1 MCAGMLFKE
10 YSMTVDKKDIVIM
23 MLMFLLVLC
32 IVTIFS
38 QRRDINILQSEIEYN
53 REIINTELHLIDS
66 IYDNNYRLWDYRV
79 EQLLKSFE
87 EQGYLIQR

>member
-1 MCAGMLFKE
+1 MAI
-10 YSMTVDKKDIVIM
+10 DKKNIVIV
-23 MLMFLLVLC
+23 MLISLLVLC
-32 IVTIFS
+32 VVTIFS
-38 QRRDINILQSEIEYN
+38 QRRYINILQSEIESN
-53 REIINTELHLIDS
+53 REVINTELHLIDS

>member
-1 MCAGMLFKE
+1 
-10 YSMTVDKKDIVIM
+10 MTVDRRDIFIV

-32 IVTIFS
+32 VVTIFS
-38 QRRDINILQSEIEYN
+38 QRRYINILQSEIESN
-53 REIINTELHLIDS
+53 REVINTELHLIDS

>member
-1 MCAGMLFKE
+1 
-10 YSMTVDKKDIVIM
+10 MTVDRRDIVIV

-32 IVTIFS
+32 VVTIFS
-38 QRRDINILQSEIEYN
+38 QRRDINILQSEIESN
-53 REIINTELHLIDS
+53 REVINTQLHLIDS

>member
-1 MCAGMLFKE
+1 
-10 YSMTVDKKDIVIM
+10 MTVDKRDIVIVT
-23 MLMFLLVLC
+23 LMFLLVLC
-32 IVTIFS
+32 VVTIFS
-38 QRRDINILQSEIEYN
+38 QRRDINILQSEIESN
-53 REIINTELHLIDS
+53 REVINTELHLIDS

>member
-1 MCAGMLFKE
+1 
-10 YSMTVDKKDIVIM
+10 MTVDRRDIVIV

-32 IVTIFS
+32 VVTIFS
-38 QRRDINILQSEIEYN
+38 QRRDINILQSEIESN
-53 REIINTELHLIDS
+53 REVINTQLHLIDR

>member
-1 MCAGMLFKE
+1 
-10 YSMTVDKKDIVIM
+10 MTVDRRDIVIV

-32 IVTIFS
+32 VVTIFS
-38 QRRDINILQSEIEYN
+38 QRRDINILQSEIESN
-53 REIINTELHLIDS
+53 REVINTELHLIDS
-66 IYDNNYRLWDYRV
+66 IYDSNYRLWDYRV